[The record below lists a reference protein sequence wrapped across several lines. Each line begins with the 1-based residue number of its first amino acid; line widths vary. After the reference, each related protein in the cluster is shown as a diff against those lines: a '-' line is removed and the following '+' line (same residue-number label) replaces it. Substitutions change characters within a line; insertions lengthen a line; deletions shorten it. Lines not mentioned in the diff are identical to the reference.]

1 MAENQNITTTSGH
14 FELRVFKNGTLFNTI
29 SLPVADEK
37 IISKK
42 VSFEDFNPGD
52 VIDYVLDAKDGNSTA
67 IKKSFV
73 VFPEGYH
80 SNMIVWENEFL
91 LQSALECTGGASIKS
106 EIEFQSQKVY
116 DNFVEK
122 LNYLSS
128 SKEVRFTINTGWL
141 MQSDVDSVESL
152 MRSKRAWLTQ
162 GNETIALRPIS
173 KSIINK
179 DLERELIDF
188 TLEFIINRNYDE
200 ETYTL

>member
-1 MAENQNITTTSGH
+1 MEQNQNITASVGH
-14 FELRVFKNGTLFNTI
+14 FELRVYRNGTLVTTF

-37 IISKK
+37 LISKK

-52 VIDYVLDAKDGNSTA
+52 VIDYVLDAVDGTSSA
-67 IKKSFV
+67 IKKSFI

-80 SNMIVWENEFL
+80 SNMLVWENEFL
-91 LQSALECTGGASIKS
+91 LQSALECTGSASIKS
-106 EIEFQSQKVY
+106 EIEFQSQRVY

-128 SKEVRFTINTGWL
+128 TKEVRFTINTGWL

-152 MRSKRAWLTQ
+152 MRSQRVWLIQ
-162 GNETIALRPIS
+162 GNEAIAIRPVS
-173 KSIINK
+173 KPIINK

>member
-52 VIDYVLDAKDGNSTA
+52 VIDYVLDAKGGNSLA

-141 MQSDVDSVESL
+141 MQSDVDTIESL
-152 MRSKRAWLTQ
+152 MRSKRVWLTK

-173 KSIINK
+173 KSIINQ
-179 DLERELIDF
+179 DTERELIDF